1 MKKLKTMIWIIVLVL
16 LQSASVLCLNS
27 SEIKIPFLLA
37 FAAAAAFLENSF
49 GAAFGVGII
58 CGIIDGA
65 LFGEKFGASVL
76 VIALLVIGIF
86 NFRNK
91 PRYASD
97 YLKLSVWTFAAVFCE
112 NAVLHFVKIRTA
124 ASVVSSLPLGAVSGI
139 LGAAVAAAIY
149 ALLKK
154 TVYKSGYN
162 KFLSESFTRQKLL

>member
-1 MKKLKTMIWIIVLVL
+1 MKKFKTVIWIIVLVL
-16 LQSASVLCLNS
+16 LQSASALCLNS
-27 SEIKIPFLLA
+27 LKITIPFLLA

-49 GAAFGVGII
+49 GAAFGMGII

-65 LFGEKFGASVL
+65 LFGEMFGMSVF
-76 VIALLVIGIF
+76 VTALLVIGIF

-97 YLKLSVWTFAAVFCE
+97 YLKLSVWTFAAVFCG
-112 NAVLHFVKIRTA
+112 NAVLHFIKIRTA
-124 ASVVSSLPLGAVSGI
+124 AAVVSSLPSGAVSGM
-139 LGAAVAAAIY
+139 LGAAAAAAIY

-154 TVYKSGYN
+154 TVYKSDYS